1 MPQYEFQCESCGL
14 LFSKT
19 MSYGKAKSIDFT
31 VSCACGQSVRRK
43 MSPANFQFSLTPK
56 SSKPQNTGVH
66 SFDTNVDR
74 VIGKDSE
81 EKWKKIEKRQAEKK
95 ALLRNNPDK
104 DGYDIRRR
112 LDNHY
117 EIAPTRERQAYE
129 KGMDVSWEAKSKG
142 KKLEP
147 KSDR

>member
-1 MPQYEFQCESCGL
+1 MPRYEFQCDSCGL
-14 LFSKT
+14 AFTKNLN
-19 MSYGKAKSIDFT
+19 YAKAKANDFT
-31 VSCACGQSVRRK
+31 VKCDCGQSVRRK
-43 MSPANFQFSLTPK
+43 MSQANFQFSITPT
-56 SSKPQNTGVH
+56 SMKPQNSGVY

-81 EKWKKIEKRQAEKK
+81 EKWKTIEKRQKEKH

-117 EIAPTRERQAYE
+117 EIAPTQERKAYE
-129 KGMDVSWEAKSKG
+129 KGMSVSWDAKSKG
-142 KKLEP
+142 KKL
-147 KSDR
+147 